1 MRRSKL
7 ALAAA
12 AAYSALLL
20 AVPGISSAS
29 DESVT
34 VVARVYAAPGREAE
48 AEARLLKVVDFVRK
62 AEPGTVYQLYRSK
75 KDPTVFMF
83 YEVYPSDA
91 ARMQH
96 GKVTLPAFAKEY
108 GPAPKGLFARPI
120 DIDIYRALVN

>member
-1 MRRSKL
+1 MRYSKPT
-7 ALAAA
+7 LAAV

-20 AVPGISSAS
+20 AIPGISFAA

-34 VVARVYAAPGREAE
+34 IVARVYAAPGREAE
-48 AEARLLKVVDFVRK
+48 AEARLVKVVAFVRK
-62 AEPGTVYQLYRSK
+62 AEPGTVYRLYRSK

-91 ARMQH
+91 ARAHH

-120 DIDIYRALVN
+120 DVDVYRALVN